1 MSVGQLPYPEQIQF
15 PPVDV
20 DQVTP
25 SVDDVA
31 LLCAT
36 RTIDT
41 TGAQLSTF
49 TSDTRPTDAQAG
61 ALIAQATTMV
71 LAPLPDHLQESLYVR
86 IRQAVAL
93 QAALLVE
100 TSFYREQANTGTVV
114 AMSNALQAMLRAI
127 QEDAGGAGI
136 SQRVDSIVV
145 RATYAEYDPYYQMP
159 PPPVVGGGAAQ
170 WAPPAAP
177 TGPPQVASI
186 NPTGFSVANA
196 QNVIVSAS
204 GVNFAV
210 TADLVAVLEDHAG
223 TKIQTSNIADPSGQG
238 TMLVATFPPP
248 PTPAP
253 ALGAGW
259 FYLLKAGASYGA
271 LTPWEWMA

>member
-25 SVDDVA
+25 SVGDVA

-41 TGAQLSTF
+41 SGNELGQF

-71 LAPLPDHLQESLYVR
+71 LAPLPDHLQQSLYPR

-93 QAALLVE
+93 QAAILVE
-100 TSFYREQANTGTVV
+100 TSFFREQANTGTAVTMG
-114 AMSNALQAMLRAI
+114 ATLNAMLRAI

-136 SQRVDSIVV
+136 SQRVDSIVA
-145 RATYAEYDPYYQMP
+145 RSTFAEYNPYYQMP

-170 WAPPAAP
+170 WAQPQPP
-177 TGPPQVASI
+177 TGPPQVTSI
-186 NPTGFSVANA
+186 SPTGFSVANA
-196 QNVIVSAS
+196 QNVTVTAS
-204 GVNFAV
+204 GLNLAV
-210 TADLVAVLEDHAG
+210 TADLAAVLQDASG
-223 TKIQTSNIADPSGQG
+223 AKIQTSSITDPSGMG
-238 TMLVATFPPP
+238 TMLACTFPPP

-259 FYLLKAGASYGA
+259 FYLVKAGASYGG
-271 LTPWEWMA
+271 LIPWEWTA

>member
-1 MSVGQLPYPEQIQF
+1 VSVTYPDTGY
-15 PPVDV
+15 PPVDR
-20 DQVTP
+20 DAVTP
-25 SVDDVA
+25 GVDDVA

-36 RTIDT
+36 RTIDS
-41 TGAQLSTF
+41 AANQLGTF

-61 ALIAQATTMV
+61 ALIAQATVMV
-71 LAPLPDHLQESLYVR
+71 LAPLPDHLQTSLYER

-93 QAALLVE
+93 QAAILVE

-114 AMSNALQAMLRAI
+114 AMSNSLANMLRAI
-127 QEDAGGAGI
+127 EQDAGGAAGV

-145 RATYAEYDPYYQMP
+145 RSTFAEYDPYYPMP
-159 PPPVVGGGAAQ
+159 PFPAVGQ
-170 WAPPAAP
+170 WAQPTPP
-177 TGPPQVASI
+177 TGPPQVTSI
-186 NPTGFSVANA
+186 SPTGWSVANK

-210 TADLVAVLEDHAG
+210 TTDLVAVLQDHAG
-223 TKIQTSNIADPSGQG
+223 ATVQTSSIADPSGMG

-248 PTPAP
+248 ATP

-259 FYLLKAGASYGA
+259 FYFLKAGASYGG
-271 LTPWEWMA
+271 LEPWGWTA

>member
-1 MSVGQLPYPEQIQF
+1 VSVGQLPYPEQIQF

-41 TGAQLSTF
+41 SGSELGQF

-61 ALIAQATTMV
+61 ALIAQATTIV
-71 LAPLPDHLQESLYVR
+71 LAPLPDHLQQSLYPR

-93 QAALLVE
+93 QAAILVE
-100 TSFYREQANTGTVV
+100 TSFFREQANAGTAV
-114 AMSNALQAMLRAI
+114 AMGASLQAMLRAI

-136 SQRVDSIVV
+136 SQRVDSIVA
-145 RATYAEYDPYYQMP
+145 RSTFAEYDPYYQMP

-170 WAPPAAP
+170 WAQPQPP
-177 TGPPQVASI
+177 TGPPQITSI
-186 NPTGFSVANA
+186 SPTGFSVANA
-196 QNVIVSAS
+196 QNITVTAS
-204 GVNFAV
+204 GLNLAAA
-210 TADLVAVLEDHAG
+210 ADLAAVLQDHAG
-223 TKIQTSNIADPSGQG
+223 ATIQTANVADPSGMG

-248 PTPAP
+248 PKPAP

-259 FYLLKAGASYGA
+259 FYFLKASAGYGP
-271 LTPWEWMA
+271 LTPWEWTA